1 MRVNII
7 DNLTAVFGAILGL
20 RSGWMS
26 AFLYKDYRNGNV
38 GLAGSVF
45 FGCISILGFRMVPAG
60 YLSVAPLWLRLWKLL
75 AVILASIAL
84 ELFYMELQEGRSD
97 G

>member
-1 MRVNII
+1 MLVNII
-7 DNLTAVFGAILGL
+7 DNLMAVFGAVLGL
-20 RSGWMS
+20 RAGWIS
-26 AFLYKDYRNGNV
+26 AFLYKDYRGGNI

-45 FGCISILGFRMVPAG
+45 FGCISLLGFRMVPAG
-60 YLSVAPLWLRLWKLL
+60 YLSTAPLWLKLWKLL
-75 AVILASIAL
+75 TVILASIAL